1 VNEYKLTGEESIS
14 NGCQVLSDQG
24 SKGAWRRSIGN
35 RLLPG
40 TVVIQLASCPAAAVG
55 PKRMVVESSLA
66 ATVRLRLFRLG
77 YGVSVCS
84 RERVR
89 VSWMSTAPI

>member
-1 VNEYKLTGEESIS
+1 
-14 NGCQVLSDQG
+14 
-24 SKGAWRRSIGN
+24 
-35 RLLPG
+35 
-40 TVVIQLASCPAAAVG
+40 
-55 PKRMVVESSLA
+55 MVVESSLA

-84 RERVR
+84 RERVW